1 MKEQV
6 SKCSCAKVI
15 HHGPGALSR
24 LDEEIR
30 KLNGSRVALV
40 TDPGLVEAGVVD
52 RVLECT
58 KTELLVYQGVR
69 PEPPYEVVH
78 RCVDFLKE
86 NGCDLVIGLGGGS
99 SMDVAKMA
107 AVMMANVGRVS
118 DYWGADRIPRPG
130 LPIIAIPTTAGT
142 GSEVSP
148 AAVFVDPSDEAK
160 KGVRSDFLLP
170 EVAILD
176 PVLTLG
182 LPQLLTAS
190 TGMDALVHALEAY
203 TSTKATLMSDAMA
216 EQAIAVIG
224 NNLRAAYA
232 RGNSLPARTSM
243 LLGSLLAGMALG
255 EAGVGAVHALAHVLG
270 GRHGVGH
277 GVANALFLPYV
288 MAFNRI
294 GCREKYAKV
303 ASLLGERVEGLSLD
317 QASLAAVEAV
327 RTLSGDLGIPQRL
340 SDLGIP
346 EDSLDLM
353 AETSMQTQGRIL
365 ANNPRVVSLSD
376 AKRILREAY

>member
-1 MKEQV
+1 
-6 SKCSCAKVI
+6 
-15 HHGPGALSR
+15 
-24 LDEEIR
+24 
-30 KLNGSRVALV
+30 
-40 TDPGLVEAGVVD
+40 
-52 RVLECT
+52 
-58 KTELLVYQGVR
+58 
-69 PEPPYEVVH
+69 
-78 RCVDFLKE
+78 
-86 NGCDLVIGLGGGS
+86 
-99 SMDVAKMA
+99 
-107 AVMMANVGRVS
+107 
-118 DYWGADRIPRPG
+118 
-130 LPIIAIPTTAGT
+130 
-142 GSEVSP
+142 
-148 AAVFVDPSDEAK
+148 
-160 KGVRSDFLLP
+160 
-170 EVAILD
+170 
-176 PVLTLG
+176 
-182 LPQLLTAS
+182 
-190 TGMDALVHALEAY
+190 
-203 TSTKATLMSDAMA
+203 
-216 EQAIAVIG
+216 
-224 NNLRAAYA
+224 
-232 RGNSLPARTSM
+232 M

-317 QASLAAVEAV
+317 RASLAAVEAV
-327 RTLSGDLGIPQRL
+327 RTLSDDLGIPQRL

>member
-1 MKEQV
+1 
-6 SKCSCAKVI
+6 
-15 HHGPGALSR
+15 
-24 LDEEIR
+24 
-30 KLNGSRVALV
+30 
-40 TDPGLVEAGVVD
+40 
-52 RVLECT
+52 
-58 KTELLVYQGVR
+58 
-69 PEPPYEVVH
+69 
-78 RCVDFLKE
+78 
-86 NGCDLVIGLGGGS
+86 
-99 SMDVAKMA
+99 MA

-118 DYWGADRIPRPG
+118 DYWGADRIPQPG

-148 AAVFVDPSDEAK
+148 AAVFVDPADKAK

-176 PVLTLG
+176 PVLMLG
-182 LPQLLTAS
+182 LPQPLTAS

-232 RGNSLPARTSM
+232 GGNSLPARTSM

-317 QASLAAVEAV
+317 RASLAAVEAV